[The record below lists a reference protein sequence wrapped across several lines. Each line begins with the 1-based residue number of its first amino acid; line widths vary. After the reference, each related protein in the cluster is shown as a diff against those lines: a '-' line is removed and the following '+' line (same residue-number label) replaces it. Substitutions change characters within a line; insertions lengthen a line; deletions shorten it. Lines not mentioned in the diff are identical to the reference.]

1 MLLGVVYLL
10 FTILVLVGISLMSQF
25 DDDVLGVILVKIN
38 HVAVRANLFV
48 QEH

>member
-1 MLLGVVYLL
+1 MLLGVVDLL

-25 DDDVLGVILVKIN
+25 DNNVLGVILVKIN
-38 HVAVRANLFV
+38 HVAVRADLFI